1 MKHIMKQIYFC
12 NIVLSCVILCHANT
26 YDLQTLSNYLYE
38 YNIPNFGKNE
48 NFELNLDTLE
58 HCLLNE
64 SIHNTNIINND
75 DTDDTNDTNDNNCND
90 NQYSKYF
97 DAYKINKILNN
108 INIGQNIIYFKNRI
122 NNNLNN
128 FLDKL

>member
-1 MKHIMKQIYFC
+1 MKHTYIC
-12 NIVLSCVILCHANT
+12 NFIFSLLIVCQANT
-26 YDLQTLSNYLYE
+26 YNLETLNLNSYE
-38 YNIPNFGKNE
+38 YNIPKFGKNK
-48 NFELNLDTLE
+48 NFELNLDTSS

-64 SIHNTNIINND
+64 SIHNTNTKND
-75 DTDDTNDTNDNNCND
+75 DDTNDTNDNNYNYNNNCNN

-108 INIGQNIIYFKNRI
+108 INIGQNIIYFKNRL
-122 NNNLNN
+122 NNNFHK

>member
-1 MKHIMKQIYFC
+1 MKHIYFC
-12 NIVLSCVILCHANT
+12 NIILSCVILCHANT
-26 YDLQTLSNYLYE
+26 YDLQSLSKFLYK
-38 YNIPNFGKNE
+38 YNIPNFGKNK
-48 NFELNLDTLE
+48 NFELNLDTSS

-108 INIGQNIIYFKNRI
+108 INIGQNIIYFKNR
-122 NNNLNN
+122 LNTN
-128 FLDKL
+128 FNKFLDKL

>member
-1 MKHIMKQIYFC
+1 MKHIYFC
-12 NIVLSCVILCHANT
+12 NIILSCVILCHANT
-26 YDLQTLSNYLYE
+26 YDLRTLSKFLYE
-38 YNIPNFGKNE
+38 YNIPNFGKNK
-48 NFELNLDTLE
+48 NFELNLDTSS

-75 DTDDTNDTNDNNCND
+75 DTDATNDTNDNNNCNN

-108 INIGQNIIYFKNRI
+108 INIGQNIIYFKNRL
-122 NNNLNN
+122 NNNFHK